1 MIIVN
6 VSYAAILSA
15 LVFCG
20 QGLFYFLIIL
30 YTDYCAYTTNAH
42 RFFLFE
48 IFTDFVN
55 SGMDKLTVLIYNIR
69 SEHKQVIQGGYI
81 MARNNDVGLKQ
92 LENGNW
98 SCRIYKKIN
107 GVQIDTS
114 CRVDERTGAPFT
126 TKAQARNYR
135 EYKIAQLRN
144 PELQEKKETAVKF
157 SRVWKDFLDS
167 DSAGK
172 ARSTVVKYT
181 SVWENH
187 LKKEFGEKY
196 ISGPE
201 AVSVQEINNYLT
213 KMYMGTDLA
222 YGYIQGFLRLFYL
235 LYGLAYRHNYISMET
250 LNKYTKEK
258 NVRISMP
265 KKTVKDLE
273 DEGAVDIYDSGQIA
287 DMEKIFKGTDL
298 EPAFMFGI
306 YCGLRESE
314 IFGLS
319 WDDFDK
325 KNKTISVNKQLVM
338 IDGCW
343 CITRLKTLQASRVID
358 LPDDFANFLRQR
370 RRAVGYAR
378 TKQSYKNRANEIVLD
393 MRDKKPVEV
402 VGFNFLNRKLNDGLE
417 GKLLTINSF
426 KFYAKKIKQECGFD
440 FKTHKLRK
448 THLSY
453 LASHGYPLKSLM
465 ERAGHKKIET
475 TMKYYIAQDET
486 MRQQSLRIINTISLD
501 DPVVAESSVESYNG
515 KILHYT
521 VRASGRVETVV
532 EFDPKTGKQ

>member
-1 MIIVN
+1 
-6 VSYAAILSA
+6 
-15 LVFCG
+15 
-20 QGLFYFLIIL
+20 
-30 YTDYCAYTTNAH
+30 
-42 RFFLFE
+42 
-48 IFTDFVN
+48 
-55 SGMDKLTVLIYNIR
+55 
-69 SEHKQVIQGGYI
+69 

-114 CRVDERTGAPFT
+114 CRIDERTGAPFT

-314 IFGLS
+314 IFGLT

-402 VGFNFLNRKLNDGLE
+402 VGFNFLNRK
-417 GKLLTINSF
+417 
-426 KFYAKKIKQECGFD
+426 
-440 FKTHKLRK
+440 
-448 THLSY
+448 
-453 LASHGYPLKSLM
+453 
-465 ERAGHKKIET
+465 
-475 TMKYYIAQDET
+475 
-486 MRQQSLRIINTISLD
+486 
-501 DPVVAESSVESYNG
+501 
-515 KILHYT
+515 
-521 VRASGRVETVV
+521 
-532 EFDPKTGKQ
+532 